1 MSNHFHCVL
10 RTRPDVVET
19 WSDEEV
25 ARRWWQ
31 LFPQRRNEDGSA
43 ADPTETDLRSIYGD
57 KEVLAERRKR
67 LSSVSWFMRCTSEVI
82 ARLANAEDQ
91 CTGRFWEGRL
101 KSTVLDS
108 EEAIAACM
116 AYVDLNPIRA
126 GIADSLESSDFTSVQ
141 DRVGD
146 VKSSEEVETADA
158 KDVRVEHGQQAG
170 WLSPIALEPQRKKV
184 RDRST
189 NRRVSNHG
197 CLPMTLAEYLQL
209 VDWTG
214 RQLHSGKRGY
224 IKSAVPPL
232 LERLGTT
239 IDIWLHVVKK
249 FERRQH
255 IQTATPATCHAVF
268 MNTGPA
274 QTA

>member
-1 MSNHFHCVL
+1 
-10 RTRPDVVET
+10 VET

-43 ADPTETDLRSIYGD
+43 ADPTEEELRSIHGD
-57 KEVLAERRKR
+57 KDKLAERRKR

-82 ARLANAEDQ
+82 ARMANAEDE
-91 CTGRFWEGRL
+91 CTGRFWEGRF

-108 EEAIAACM
+108 DEAIAACM

-126 GIADSLESSDFTSVQ
+126 GIADKPENSDFTSVQ
-141 DRVGD
+141 ERLAD
-146 VKSSEEVETADA
+146 VKAAEAQFSEDSVEVSAGGVTGKAPSSALRALRSKRNEKTAPPQGRREAVDA
-158 KDVRVEHGQQAG
+158 GCEHGKRAG
-170 WLSPIALEPQRKKV
+170 WLSPIALDPPRKKV
-184 RDRST
+184 RDRKT
-189 NRRVSNHG
+189 NRRASNKG

-224 IKSAVPPL
+224 IKSDIPPL
-232 LERLGTT
+232 LERLGTS
-239 IDIWLHVVKK
+239 IDIWLDVVKK
-249 FERRQH
+249 F
-255 IQTATPATCHAVF
+255 
-268 MNTGPA
+268 
-274 QTA
+274 